1 MTSSRACLDERRLL
15 LRDDQVV
22 DADRQARPRRV
33 GEAEVLERVEHLDGL
48 LEAELQVAAL
58 HELLQPLLL
67 QQAVDERHL
76 RRQSTGSG

>member
-1 MTSSRACLDERRLL
+1 MTSSRAPLDERRLL

-33 GEAEVLERVEHLDGL
+33 GEAEVLQRVEHLDGL
-48 LEAELQVAAL
+48 LEAEVQVAVL
-58 HELLQPLLL
+58 HQLLQPLLL

-76 RRQSTGSG
+76 RRQRLR